1 MITPRRGEIYW
12 VDFET
17 ATGVE
22 IRGRRPA
29 LVLQNDVGNLVSR
42 STIVAAITTNLK
54 VARLPIGVRIS
65 AKESGLPRESVI
77 NLAHIYTIDKTRLL
91 ERAGQIPPAAM
102 RRVEEALLVS
112 LGMKA
117 YRLPSI
123 TP

>member
-1 MITPRRGEIYW
+1 MIAPRRGEIYW
-12 VDFET
+12 VDFKT
-17 ATGVE
+17 STGVE

-29 LVLQNDVGNLVSR
+29 LVIQNDIGNQVSR

-65 AKESGLPRESVI
+65 AAESGLPQESVV

-91 ERAGQIPPAAM
+91 GRAGQLSPAAM

-112 LGMKA
+112 MGMKA
-117 YRLPSI
+117 YRLPS
-123 TP
+123 TT